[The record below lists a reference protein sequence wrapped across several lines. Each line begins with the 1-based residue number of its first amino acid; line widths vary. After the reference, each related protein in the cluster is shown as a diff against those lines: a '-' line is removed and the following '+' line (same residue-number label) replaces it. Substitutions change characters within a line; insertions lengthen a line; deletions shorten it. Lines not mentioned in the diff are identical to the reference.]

1 MKEAGLTWTPQP
13 GCYVWDPLGRIGAPS
28 PFPEGIYF
36 ILDLKHFLRRLG
48 NLETITTELVWLP
61 TVDQALWLCSEYGV
75 HPDSLGVFDHGR
87 SWLSPD
93 ESLLV
98 LYQALLHSLRGASG
112 AYACRTSDLL
122 RSSLEM
128 CGPLD
133 RIEEKGPSLD
143 DDLKG
148 RLKDLFASVRL
159 AVLATRMGEQPYTNL
174 VAFASTVD
182 LRYLLFAT
190 TRATRKFSNLSDQPL
205 VSLLVDNR
213 TNDVSDLREAVAVT
227 ATGRAGELG
236 VSMCQDMKNL
246 YLEKHPYLEEFISSP
261 SCVFV
266 SVEVDVYYVVR
277 RFQNVTELHLK
288 P

>member
-13 GCYVWDPLGRIGAPS
+13 GCYVWDPLRRIALMT

-36 ILDLKHFLRRLG
+36 ILDLKHFLQRLG
-48 NLETITTELVWLP
+48 NLATITRELVWLP
-61 TVDQALWLCSEYGV
+61 TMDQALWLCREYRID
-75 HPDSLGVFDHGR
+75 PQSLGGYDHCQ
-87 SWLSPD
+87 SWLRPD

-98 LYQALLHSLRGASG
+98 LYQAILHVIKGEIETDW
-112 AYACRTSDLL
+112 CRNSEVL

-133 RIEEKGPSLD
+133 RVVEKGLSLD

-148 RLKDLFASVRL
+148 LLKKLFSSVRL
-159 AVLATRMGEQPYTNL
+159 AVLATRMGEQPYANL
-174 VAFASTVD
+174 VAFASTAD

-213 TNDVSDLREAVAVT
+213 ANSVSDFREAVAVT
-227 ATGRAGELG
+227 ATGRASEAEASLCEN
-236 VSMCQDMKNL
+236 MRKL
-246 YLEKHPYLEEFISSP
+246 YLEKHPYLEDFVASP

-266 SVEVDVYYVVR
+266 SVEVDIYYVVR
-277 RFQNVTELHLK
+277 RFQNVTEVHLK
-288 P
+288 L